1 MAKKDLTGQR
11 FGRWTVIKEYGKN
24 KQRCTTWWCRCDCG
38 NEGEVSGTNLTHG
51 RSKSCGCLRND
62 KSSKRLKE
70 QWKDEEYREMKR
82 EQLEETNKRL
92 WSDEEY
98 VQMVGSRTK
107 KLWENED
114 FKQKMSENIS
124 ERNKINW
131 ENEEYRKAH
140 SGKNNP
146 NYNPNLTNEDREEMY
161 KKRKGDQDFKKWSKQ
176 VKERDNF
183 TCDICGQKHGGLVS
197 HHLNAWRDY
206 KEQRYD
212 LENGVCLCES
222 CHKEFHK
229 LYGKGDNTKEQ
240 YIEFKENKLTKQEQ

>member
-62 KSSKRLKE
+62 KSSERLKE
-70 QWKDEEYREMKR
+70 QWKDEEYRETKR

-140 SGKNNP
+140 SGENNP
-146 NYNPNLTNEDREEMY
+146 NYNPDLTDEEREQGRHIDGY
-161 KKRKGDQDFKKWSKQ
+161 KEWVYE
-176 VKERDNF
+176 VKERANF
-183 TCDICGQKHGGLVS
+183 TCDCCGDNRGGNLVS
-197 HHLNAWRDY
+197 HHLDGYHWN
-206 KEQRYD
+206 KEGRID
-212 LENGVCLCES
+212 VNNGVCLCEK
-222 CHKEFHK
+222 CHKEFHHI
-229 LYGKGDNTKEQ
+229 YGNKNNTKEQ
-240 YIEFKENKLTKQEQ
+240 YIEFKENK